1 MTNPLLITICSI
13 LLIAYLFD
21 LTARRTRVPSVLLF
35 LALGLGVRGITE
47 SFNIEVP
54 SMHPILPVFGTI
66 GLILIVLEGSLEL
79 DLNRKKLPLV
89 WKSSL
94 MALLPILLL
103 AGGMTWVLHQYFAV
117 PVMTGIAN
125 ALPLSVISSAI
136 AIPTAQQLPK
146 HHREF
151 VTYESS
157 LSDIFGV
164 ILFNF
169 ITLND
174 SLTAGAFLGF
184 GINLILML
192 IITVLATLLLTL
204 ILSRIQH
211 RIKYLPILLM
221 VILVYSVAKI
231 YHLPALIFVLILG
244 IVLGNAK
251 RLIRFDFVAAFRLDR
266 LQTEVHRFHELTTEF
281 AFLIRATF
289 FILFGYLLDRADLM
303 QTDTLSWSL
312 SITAAIFVIR
322 AVFLVVLRLPLMP
335 LLFVA
340 PRGLITILLFV
351 SIPAT
356 LQYDGVNRTLITQV
370 IVLTAVILMAGTMV
384 SRGTK
389 SSALSEGTPS
399 EPETH

>member
-21 LTARRTRVPSVLLF
+21 LTARRTRIPSVLLF
-35 LALGLGVRGITE
+35 LALGLGVRGVTE

-54 SMHPILPVFGTI
+54 SMHPVLPVFGTI

-103 AGGMTWVLHQYFAV
+103 AGGMTWVLYQYFAV

-136 AIPTAQQLPK
+136 AIPTAQQLPA

-174 SLTAGAFLGF
+174 SLNAGAFLGF

-192 IITVLATLLLTL
+192 IITVVATLLLTL

-312 SITAAIFVIR
+312 SIIAAIFVIR

-356 LQYDGVNRTLITQV
+356 LQYEGINRTLITQV
-370 IVLTAVILMAGTMV
+370 IVLTAVILMAGTMA

-389 SSALSEGTPS
+389 ASALSQGAPS
-399 EPETH
+399 EPETR